1 MNTMSAEQTGV
12 SYENVRVN
20 LELSWR
26 FYQMSEVINNMKTRR
41 SIRKYKPDMIPE
53 DVLNRIIEAGTY
65 AATGM
70 GKQSPIIIAVT
81 NKEIRDKFSKMN
93 AEIMG
98 VDSDPFYGAPVVLI
112 VLADKA
118 RPTYVYDGSLVMG
131 NLMLAAH
138 AEGIGSC
145 WIHRAKE
152 EFESAEGKAF
162 LKSLGIE
169 GDYEGIGHCV
179 LGYVDGEEPKAMP
192 RKENYVY
199 CGI

>member
-1 MNTMSAEQTGV
+1 MNTMSAEQTRV

-41 SIRKYKPDMIPE
+41 SIRKYKPDMIPD

-81 NKEIRDKFSKMN
+81 NKEIRDRFSKMN

-179 LGYVDGEEPKAMP
+179 LGYTDGEEPKAMP

-199 CGI
+199 CVK